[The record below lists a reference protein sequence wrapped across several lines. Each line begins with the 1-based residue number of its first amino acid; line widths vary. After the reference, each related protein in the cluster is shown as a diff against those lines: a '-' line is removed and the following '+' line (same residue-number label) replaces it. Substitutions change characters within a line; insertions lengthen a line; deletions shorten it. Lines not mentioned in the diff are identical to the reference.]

1 MEAESKPSTEERFDT
16 DLINLLFIQ
25 TPLTFL
31 LLALANSNFT

>member
-25 TPLTFL
+25 TPLTL